1 VAIVSHSEP
10 AGPPGAV
17 IVTGAAQGIGAAVA
31 GHLVSA
37 GHRVVLAD
45 IQREK
50 LRSVAERLGAE
61 AVEVDIADPASVEA
75 MVTRV
80 LSLTTRI
87 YSLVN
92 VAGIDAPDA
101 GWEDIDEQHW
111 RRLIDVDLSGQWW
124 CMKSVLPHM
133 IAAGGGRI
141 VAISSVCGVV
151 PCAGVSVAYG
161 AAKAGVIGLTMSL
174 AKQVEKHGV
183 MINAVAPGAT
193 GNTGTPMTI
202 ERRRQ
207 YDEKFP
213 LGPIGTDPVARAVA
227 YLLGDGG
234 DFVSGTVLNVS
245 GGYWHGR

>member
-1 VAIVSHSEP
+1 MNRSESHS
-10 AGPPGAV
+10 AHSAV

-31 GHLVSA
+31 QELVA
-37 GHRVVLAD
+37 QGYRVALAD
-45 IQREK
+45 LQREK
-50 LRSVAERLGAE
+50 LHEVAGPLGAS
-61 AVEVDIADPASVEA
+61 ALEVDIADPESVDA
-75 MVTRV
+75 MVARV
-80 LSLTTRI
+80 LSLYPRI
-87 YSLVN
+87 YGLVN

-101 GWEDIDEQHW
+101 SWREVDIQHW

-124 CMKSVLPHM
+124 CTRSILPHM

-141 VAISSVCGVV
+141 VTISSVCGVV

-161 AAKAGVIGLTMSL
+161 AAKAGVIGMTMSL
-174 AKQVEKHGV
+174 AKEVERHNV

-202 ERRRQ
+202 KRRQ
-207 YDEKFP
+207 QYGEKFP
-213 LGPIGTDPVARAVA
+213 LGPIGTEPVARAVS
-227 YLLGDGG
+227 YLLGPGG

>member
-1 VAIVSHSEP
+1 MAIVNRNES
-10 AGPPGAV
+10 ANALGAV
-17 IVTGAAQGIGAAVA
+17 IITGAAQGIGAAVA
-31 GHLVSA
+31 DHLVSQ
-37 GHRVVLAD
+37 GYRVVLAD

-50 LRSVAERLGAE
+50 LHSVAERLGAE
-61 AVEVDIADPASVEA
+61 AVEVDIADPESVDA
-75 MVTRV
+75 MVTQT
-80 LSLTTRI
+80 LSLNTRI
-87 YSLVN
+87 YGLVN

-101 GWEDIDEQHW
+101 GWEEIDVQHW

-124 CMKSVLPHM
+124 CMRSVLPHM

-141 VAISSVCGVV
+141 VTISSVCGVV

-161 AAKAGVIGLTMSL
+161 AAKAGVIGMTMSL
-174 AKQVEKHGV
+174 AKEVERHGV
-183 MINAVAPGAT
+183 LVNAVAPGAT

-202 ERRRQ
+202 ERRQQ

-213 LGPIGTDPVARAVA
+213 LGPTGTEPAARAVS
-227 YLLGDGG
+227 YLLGNGG